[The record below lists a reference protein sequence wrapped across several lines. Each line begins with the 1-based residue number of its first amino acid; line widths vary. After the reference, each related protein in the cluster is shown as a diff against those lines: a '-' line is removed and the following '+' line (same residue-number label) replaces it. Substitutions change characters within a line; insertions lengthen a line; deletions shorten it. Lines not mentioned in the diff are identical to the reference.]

1 MNLIEVAHKYAG
13 NNPNLQMTIA
23 KEILHY
29 DILSI
34 LYQNPIGKF
43 LVFQGGTAL
52 RLCHQNNRY
61 SEDLDFVV
69 DNGTKFELSDMT
81 FFREAFERKIKNKY
95 GLDIELD
102 EPKNNE
108 NLVKKY
114 TAKILLPLTNRQKA
128 KINIEIAQIPSY
140 DNSLQTIINN
150 YPNEFGINTMV
161 RAESKEEI
169 LADKIIALGTREY
182 IKYRDFWDI
191 KFLQDIHI
199 KLNYDFIN
207 NKIKDYKIENFYE
220 KFRNKL
226 ELIEQKDIKADF
238 EYEMSRFLTPQ
249 LFEFVRDNDFY
260 RDVKKAVLAK
270 GKEFLQQSSQKPQS
284 AREQLQA
291 MPQHSTDK
299 KAASVAFLREN
310 AKDSSQ
316 KNVAKESRIRKHKK

>member
-1 MNLIEVAHKYAG
+1 MNLIGVAHKYAG

>member
-1 MNLIEVAHKYAG
+1 MNLIEVANKYAG
-13 NNPNLQMTIA
+13 NNFNLQMTIA

-102 EPKNNE
+102 EPKNSE
-108 NLVKKY
+108 NIVKKY

-150 YPNEFGINTMV
+150 YPNEFGVNTMV

-182 IKYRDFWDI
+182 LKYRDFWDI
-191 KFLQDIHI
+191 KFLQDTHI
-199 KLNYDFIN
+199 KLNYDFIEK
-207 NKIKDYKIENFYE
+207 KIKDYKIENFYE
-220 KFRNKL
+220 KLCNKL
-226 ELIEQKDIKADF
+226 ELIEQNELKANF

-249 LFEFVRDNDFY
+249 FFTFVRDNDFY
-260 RDVKKAVLAK
+260 KDVKKAVLGA
-270 GKEFLQQSSQKPQS
+270 GKEFLEFATIQSQNPNIN
-284 AREQLQA
+284 
-291 MPQHSTDK
+291 K
-299 KAASVAFLREN
+299 KHI
-310 AKDSSQ
+310 Q
-316 KNVAKESRIRKHKK
+316 T

>member
-13 NNPNLQMTIA
+13 NNFNLQMTIA

-61 SEDLDFVV
+61 SEDLYFVV

-150 YPNEFGINTMV
+150 YPNEFGVNTMV

-249 LFEFVRDNDFY
+249 LFEFVRDNVFY

-270 GKEFLQQSSQKPQS
+270 GKEFLQQAPQKELT
-284 AREQLQA
+284 AREMLNA
-291 MPQHSTDK
+291 MPKPNADKTHTSAHSEIF
-299 KAASVAFLREN
+299 SVSVREV
-310 AKDSSQ
+310 KSKS
-316 KNVAKESRIRKHKK
+316 KIRKQR

>member
-1 MNLIEVAHKYAG
+1 MNLLEIAHKYAS
-13 NNPNLQMTIA
+13 NNPSLQMTIA

-69 DNGTKFELSDMT
+69 DNGTKFELSDMI
-81 FFREAFERKIKNKY
+81 FFREAFKRKIKNKY

-114 TAKILLPLTNRQKA
+114 TAKILLPLTNKQKA

-150 YPNEFGINTMV
+150 YSNEFGVNTMV
-161 RAESKEEI
+161 RVESKEEI

-191 KFLQDIHI
+191 KFLQDAHI
-199 KLNYDFIN
+199 ALNYDFIDK
-207 NKIKDYKIENFYE
+207 KIKDYKIENFYE
-220 KFRNKL
+220 KLHQKMTF
-226 ELIEQKDIKADF
+226 IEQTELKPDF
-238 EYEMSRFLTPQ
+238 EYEMSRFLSPQ
-249 LFEFVRDNDFY
+249 FFEFIRNNAFY
-260 RDVKKAVLAK
+260 NDVKKAVLGA
-270 GKEFLQQSSQKPQS
+270 GREFLKFTATQS
-284 AREQLQA
+284 
-291 MPQHSTDK
+291 
-299 KAASVAFLREN
+299 
-310 AKDSSQ
+310 
-316 KNVAKESRIRKHKK
+316 KNSHTNRRNKHR